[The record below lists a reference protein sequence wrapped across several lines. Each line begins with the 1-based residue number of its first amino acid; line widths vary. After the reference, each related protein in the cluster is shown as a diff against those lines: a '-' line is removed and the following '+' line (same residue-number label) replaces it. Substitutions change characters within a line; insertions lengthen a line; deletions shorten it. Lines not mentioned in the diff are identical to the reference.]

1 VYTKC
6 TSATASSEIAGGSIV
21 KLQNSFILRE
31 YLRPRTMPTTWCPG
45 CGLGVVMSSI
55 AQAVHFRGL
64 DKDRVAMVSGI
75 GCTGRMSG
83 YVDFNTLHTTH
94 GRAPAFATGLK
105 LARPDFSVIV
115 VMGDGDSMSIGGNHL
130 MHAMRRNVGLTAV
143 VVNNAVYG
151 LTGGQLSPTT
161 PIGGVTTTARAG
173 ALERPMNLEALARNA
188 GAAFYARATVNHTAA
203 LAKLIERA
211 LGVSGFALVEVVSNC
226 HVHYGNM
233 NNLGDAAQMQKDMDP
248 ATRRVNPVLLR
259 RGQSPLRITSAASP
273 ATPVEAP
280 PLAGVAP
287 DPRLPRGVIF
297 ERPGSIDY
305 SRRYHDMLRQVR
317 EGRRE

>member
-1 VYTKC
+1 
-6 TSATASSEIAGGSIV
+6 
-21 KLQNSFILRE
+21 
-31 YLRPRTMPTTWCPG
+31 
-45 CGLGVVMSSI
+45 
-55 AQAVHFRGL
+55 
-64 DKDRVAMVSGI
+64 
-75 GCTGRMSG
+75 
-83 YVDFNTLHTTH
+83 
-94 GRAPAFATGLK
+94 
-105 LARPDFSVIV
+105 
-115 VMGDGDSMSIGGNHL
+115 
-130 MHAMRRNVGLTAV
+130 
-143 VVNNAVYG
+143 
-151 LTGGQLSPTT
+151 
-161 PIGGVTTTARAG
+161 
-173 ALERPMNLEALARNA
+173 
-188 GAAFYARATVNHTAA
+188 
-203 LAKLIERA
+203 
-211 LGVSGFALVEVVSNC
+211 
-226 HVHYGNM
+226 M